1 MEKMKY
7 FGLIVQYFVTLTTI
21 KLQLLLQYSWNV
33 RIPFYL
39 ISLILSSFYI
49 FFVFVLCRVV
59 QNG

>member
-49 FFVFVLCRVV
+49 FFDYVLCRVV